1 MAEAAVALR
10 MAPSALLDCDDE
22 VLEGVLELVERERTA
37 ALWALEVQALTAE
50 MVHALWRLTLQV
62 NSKKGSTPPR
72 PLRLPRPWR
81 DAPETYD
88 SPRRRRVAIGE
99 LIDMTGR
106 EG

>member
-1 MAEAAVALR
+1 MALR
-10 MAPSALLDCDDE
+10 LAPGALLECDDE
-22 VLEGVLELVERERTA
+22 LMERMWELAQRERTA
-37 ALWALEVQALTAE
+37 ALWALEVQAVTAE

>member
-50 MVHALWRLTLQV
+50 MVHALWRLTVQV
-62 NSKKGSTPPR
+62 NSKKGARPPQ
-72 PLRLPRPWR
+72 PLHLPRPWR
-81 DAPETYD
+81 DQATAP
-88 SPRRRRVAIGE
+88 PRGRQVSVLE
-99 LIDMTGR
+99 LIRMTGT